1 MKKLTKEELHNFILK
16 GKGRSSEVFNSI
28 LNLKVGE
35 GLLIEPKDWHRKA
48 SPSTLVK
55 YIEKTHQLQLS
66 YSALIDEQG
75 WLVKRL
81 EAKQQT
87 INTNPEP
94 KAVSH
99 TEPPSVTVNDNHLRL
114 KSELTI
120 FYLGRISFLK
130 IEKIEDSV
138 KASQE
143 HFRDESRGLIK
154 ALFEEIIQ
162 VLSKQKHI
170 IIENEKTYIP
180 LKKS

>member
-1 MKKLTKEELHNFILK
+1 MKKLSKEELNGLTLK

-55 YIEKTHQLQLS
+55 YIEKTHHLRLS
-66 YSALIDEQG
+66 YSALTDGQG

-81 EAKQQT
+81 EAKQHV
-87 INTNPEP
+87 IDSNPKP
-94 KAVSH
+94 NAVSH
-99 TEPPSVTVNDNHLRL
+99 TEPPATSINDNHFRL

-120 FYLGRISFLK
+120 FYLARISFLK
-130 IEKIEDSV
+130 IEKMEDSI

-143 HFRDESRGLIK
+143 HFRDESRALIK
-154 ALFEEIIQ
+154 TLFEEIIQ
-162 VLSKQKHI
+162 ALSKQRHI

>member
-1 MKKLTKEELHNFILK
+1 MKKLSQEELHNFNLK

-55 YIEKTHQLQLS
+55 YIQKTHQLQLS
-66 YSALIDEQG
+66 YAALADDKG

-81 EAKQQT
+81 EAKSQT

-94 KAVSH
+94 KSVSH
-99 TEPPSVTVNDNHLRL
+99 AEPPSAAINDNHLIL

-130 IEKIEDSV
+130 IEKIEDSI
-138 KASQE
+138 KAAQE
-143 HFRDESRGLIK
+143 HFRDESRILIK
-154 ALFEEIIQ
+154 NLFEEIVQI
-162 VLSKQKHI
+162 LSKQQHI
-170 IIENEKTYIP
+170 IIENEKTYVP